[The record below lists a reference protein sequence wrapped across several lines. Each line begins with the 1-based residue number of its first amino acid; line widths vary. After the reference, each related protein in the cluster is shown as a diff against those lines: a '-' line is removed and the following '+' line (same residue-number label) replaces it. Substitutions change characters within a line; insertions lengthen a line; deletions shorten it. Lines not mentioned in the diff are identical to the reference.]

1 MFGVGKFYSG
11 MTLENVLSTFCSLS
25 NSGLLTVRAQACQA
39 WQSSYAWSIRTER
52 ALIGIHAVVR
62 SKQIKAENA
71 FAKGT
76 GEVSGR
82 RNESLF
88 KLRSSA
94 RPLPS
99 VEEK

>member
-1 MFGVGKFYSG
+1 MYGVGKFYSG
-11 MTLENVLSTFCSLS
+11 TTLENVLSTFRSLS
-25 NSGLLTVRAQACQA
+25 NSGFVDSTCQA
-39 WQSSYAWSIRTER
+39 WQSSNAWSIRAER
-52 ALIGIHAVVR
+52 ALIGIHAVGR
-62 SKQIKAENA
+62 SKQTKAENA